1 MRLKILPTIFFS
13 LFCLAVPFSQ
23 AQNNNTFTLVSN
35 NPNSDAIRPSLIL
48 EKNGAPIVAW
58 LENVNGVYLVFVK
71 RWNGKAWQPLGGM
84 LNRDASFNSF
94 NVSLAIGK
102 DDTPYVSWTER
113 SNINSG
119 FDGKGKGPGKVYV
132 ARWTGSSWSAY
143 PSPTKKQNSAGDLPS
158 LRVDSKG
165 FPVLAWS
172 ELTPDFNADSYFVER
187 WDGKKWLG
195 IDPGSLSS
203 DISHASRSRELGVN
217 SKDEPI
223 LAWSV
228 QKYIEGVGPQDFNVY
243 IGGWDGAHWSPLG
256 ETSLNLNKERYAAQ
270 PSFDLDKNDY
280 PVITWLEATLG
291 FDVAA
296 KRWDG
301 KKWIQLGSTINNAT
315 GLASSPRLR
324 LDSSNRPVVAWVEN
338 AGSLKVM
345 VSRFENNAWQKL
357 DSFLNI
363 DPKSYA
369 ATPSLAISSS
379 GTPVVAWSEEITQTQ
394 QRVYVRQWNGKDWV
408 GL

>member
-1 MRLKILPTIFFS
+1 MKQITLSLIVFFA
-13 LFCLAVPFSQ
+13 LVGLAASQ
-23 AQNNNTFTLVSN
+23 SQGNFTLVSN
-35 NPNSDAIRPSLIL
+35 NPKADAIRPSLVL
-48 EKNGAPIVAW
+48 EKNGTPIVAW
-58 LENVNGVYLVFVK
+58 LEQVAGVYHVFVK
-71 RWNGKAWQPLGGM
+71 RWSGGKWQPLGTR

-94 NVSLAIGK
+94 NVSLAISK

-132 ARWTGSSWSAY
+132 ARWTGSSWSTY
-143 PSPTKKQNSAGDLPS
+143 PSPSKKENSAGDLPS
-158 LRVDSKG
+158 LQVDSKG
-165 FPVLAWS
+165 YPVLAWS

-187 WDGKKWLG
+187 WDGTKWQN

-203 DISHASRSRELGVN
+203 DISHASRSRELSLN
-217 SKDEPI
+217 SKDQPI

-228 QKYIEGVGPQDFNVY
+228 QKYIPNKGPQDFNVY
-243 IGGWDGAHWSPLG
+243 VGGWDGAHWSPLG
-256 ETSLNLNKERYAAQ
+256 ARSLNLNPERYAAQ
-270 PSFDLDKNDY
+270 PSFDLDSNDY

-301 KKWIQLGSTINNAT
+301 TTWQRIGKTINNAT

-324 LDSSNRPVVAWVEN
+324 LDPNDRPYVAWVEN

-345 VSRFENNAWQKL
+345 VVRWENNAWKKL
-357 DSFLNI
+357 GTFLNI
-363 DPKSYA
+363 SAKSYA
-369 ATPSLAISSS
+369 ATPSLAVTWS
-379 GTPVVAWSEEITQTQ
+379 GVPVVAWSEEITQTQ
-394 QRVYVRQWNGKDWV
+394 QRVYIRQWNGKAWV